1 MPLQFGE
8 VSFRLPKILSS
19 LSLAFCFPSGRSHT
33 LSFLQRRRHDKTQ
46 IREARLEHER
56 LHLAEIR
63 RKQAFPCCLHPNRP
77 QTLWV
82 VPETCPLIL
91 PYFFF
96 WRGIMELK
104 REWMGRSEELRES
117 VLVQMFSTRNEFGRI
132 RLIVRVTL
140 IFEETKQ
147 EFFKDYLFE
156 GWKANPARNT
166 SPVEVAEPAYINEVH
181 KALKG
186 GYRKVYSSLDSLR
199 AERGLLTEEERR
211 NKAGDRSTLPKKVSV
226 LSRGTVSLDTMR
238 AWKREM
244 DYVYAGG
251 EFA

>member
-1 MPLQFGE
+1 
-8 VSFRLPKILSS
+8 
-19 LSLAFCFPSGRSHT
+19 
-33 LSFLQRRRHDKTQ
+33 
-46 IREARLEHER
+46 
-56 LHLAEIR
+56 
-63 RKQAFPCCLHPNRP
+63 
-77 QTLWV
+77 
-82 VPETCPLIL
+82 
-91 PYFFF
+91 
-96 WRGIMELK
+96 MELK

-117 VLVQMFSTRNEFGRI
+117 VLVQMFSTRNELGRV
-132 RLIVRVTL
+132 RKIVRVTL

-166 SPVEVAEPAYINEVH
+166 SPVEVAEPAYINEVA

-186 GYRKVYSSLDSLR
+186 GYKKVYSSLDAFWEENTDR
-199 AERGLLTEEERR
+199 EERMESVRDR
-211 NKAGDRSTLPKKVSV
+211 NTLPKKVSV

>member
-1 MPLQFGE
+1 
-8 VSFRLPKILSS
+8 
-19 LSLAFCFPSGRSHT
+19 
-33 LSFLQRRRHDKTQ
+33 
-46 IREARLEHER
+46 
-56 LHLAEIR
+56 
-63 RKQAFPCCLHPNRP
+63 
-77 QTLWV
+77 
-82 VPETCPLIL
+82 
-91 PYFFF
+91 
-96 WRGIMELK
+96 MELI

-117 VLVQMFSTRNEFGRI
+117 VMVQMFSMRNEFGRI
-132 RLIVRVTL
+132 RKIVRVTL
-140 IFEETKQ
+140 LFEETKQ

-156 GWKANPARNT
+156 GWRANPSRNT
-166 SPVEVAEPAYINEVH
+166 SPLEVAEPAYINEVS

-211 NKAGDRSTLPKKVSV
+211 NKAGNKAGDRNTLPKKVSV
-226 LSRGTVSLDTMR
+226 LSRGSVSLDTMR

>member
-1 MPLQFGE
+1 
-8 VSFRLPKILSS
+8 
-19 LSLAFCFPSGRSHT
+19 
-33 LSFLQRRRHDKTQ
+33 
-46 IREARLEHER
+46 
-56 LHLAEIR
+56 
-63 RKQAFPCCLHPNRP
+63 
-77 QTLWV
+77 
-82 VPETCPLIL
+82 
-91 PYFFF
+91 
-96 WRGIMELK
+96 MELK

-117 VLVQMFSTRNEFGRI
+117 VLVQMFSARNEFGRI
-132 RLIVRVTL
+132 RKIVRVTL

-166 SPVEVAEPAYINEVH
+166 SPVEVAEPAYINEVA

-186 GYRKVYSSLDSLR
+186 GYKKVYSSLDAFWEENTDR
-199 AERGLLTEEERR
+199 EERMESVRDR
-211 NKAGDRSTLPKKVSV
+211 NTLPKKVSV

>member
-1 MPLQFGE
+1 
-8 VSFRLPKILSS
+8 
-19 LSLAFCFPSGRSHT
+19 
-33 LSFLQRRRHDKTQ
+33 
-46 IREARLEHER
+46 
-56 LHLAEIR
+56 
-63 RKQAFPCCLHPNRP
+63 
-77 QTLWV
+77 
-82 VPETCPLIL
+82 
-91 PYFFF
+91 
-96 WRGIMELK
+96 MELK

-117 VLVQMFSTRNEFGRI
+117 VLVQMFSARNEFGRI
-132 RLIVRVTL
+132 RKIVRVTL

-166 SPVEVAEPAYINEVH
+166 SPVEVAEPAYINEVA

-186 GYRKVYSSLDSLR
+186 GYRKVYSSQDAFWGENTDR
-199 AERGLLTEEERR
+199 EERMESVRDR
-211 NKAGDRSTLPKKVSV
+211 NTLPKKVSV

>member
-1 MPLQFGE
+1 
-8 VSFRLPKILSS
+8 
-19 LSLAFCFPSGRSHT
+19 
-33 LSFLQRRRHDKTQ
+33 
-46 IREARLEHER
+46 
-56 LHLAEIR
+56 
-63 RKQAFPCCLHPNRP
+63 
-77 QTLWV
+77 
-82 VPETCPLIL
+82 
-91 PYFFF
+91 
-96 WRGIMELK
+96 MELK

-132 RLIVRVTL
+132 RKIVRVTL

-156 GWKANPARNT
+156 GWRANPARNT
-166 SPVEVAEPAYINEVH
+166 SPVEVAEPAYINEVA

-186 GYRKVYSSLDSLR
+186 GYRKVYSSEDAFWEENTDR
-199 AERGLLTEEERR
+199 EERMESVRDR
-211 NKAGDRSTLPKKVSV
+211 NTLPKKVSV

>member
-1 MPLQFGE
+1 
-8 VSFRLPKILSS
+8 
-19 LSLAFCFPSGRSHT
+19 
-33 LSFLQRRRHDKTQ
+33 
-46 IREARLEHER
+46 
-56 LHLAEIR
+56 
-63 RKQAFPCCLHPNRP
+63 
-77 QTLWV
+77 
-82 VPETCPLIL
+82 
-91 PYFFF
+91 
-96 WRGIMELK
+96 MELI
-104 REWMGRSEELRES
+104 REWMGRSEELKES
-117 VLVQMFSTRNEFGRI
+117 VMVQMFSLRNEFGRI
-132 RLIVRVTL
+132 RRIVRVTL

-156 GWKANPARNT
+156 GWKSARHEVTQAVSTTNGRAIANPSRNT
-166 SPVEVAEPAYINEVH
+166 SPLEVAEPAYINEVS

-211 NKAGDRSTLPKKVSV
+211 NKAGNKAGDRNTLPKKVSV
-226 LSRGTVSLDTMR
+226 LSRGSVSLDTMR

>member
-1 MPLQFGE
+1 
-8 VSFRLPKILSS
+8 
-19 LSLAFCFPSGRSHT
+19 
-33 LSFLQRRRHDKTQ
+33 
-46 IREARLEHER
+46 
-56 LHLAEIR
+56 
-63 RKQAFPCCLHPNRP
+63 
-77 QTLWV
+77 
-82 VPETCPLIL
+82 
-91 PYFFF
+91 
-96 WRGIMELK
+96 MELI

-117 VLVQMFSTRNEFGRI
+117 VMVQMFSMRNEFGRI
-132 RLIVRVTL
+132 RKIVRVTL

-156 GWKANPARNT
+156 GWRPNVSRST
-166 SPVEVAEPAYINEVH
+166 SPLEVAEPAYINEVS

-186 GYRKVYSSLDSLR
+186 GYRKVSSSLDSLKR
-199 AERGLLTEEERR
+199 EQDMGFETV
-211 NKAGDRSTLPKKVSV
+211 GDRNTLPKKVSV

>member
-1 MPLQFGE
+1 
-8 VSFRLPKILSS
+8 
-19 LSLAFCFPSGRSHT
+19 
-33 LSFLQRRRHDKTQ
+33 
-46 IREARLEHER
+46 
-56 LHLAEIR
+56 
-63 RKQAFPCCLHPNRP
+63 
-77 QTLWV
+77 
-82 VPETCPLIL
+82 
-91 PYFFF
+91 
-96 WRGIMELK
+96 MELI

-117 VLVQMFSTRNEFGRI
+117 VMVQMFSMRNEFGRI
-132 RLIVRVTL
+132 RKIVRVTL

-156 GWKANPARNT
+156 GWRPNVSRST
-166 SPVEVAEPAYINEVH
+166 SPLEVAEPAYINEVS

-199 AERGLLTEEERR
+199 AEHGLLTEEERR
-211 NKAGDRSTLPKKVSV
+211 NKAGNKAGDRNTLPKKVSV
-226 LSRGTVSLDTMR
+226 LSRGSVSLDTMR

>member
-1 MPLQFGE
+1 
-8 VSFRLPKILSS
+8 
-19 LSLAFCFPSGRSHT
+19 
-33 LSFLQRRRHDKTQ
+33 
-46 IREARLEHER
+46 
-56 LHLAEIR
+56 
-63 RKQAFPCCLHPNRP
+63 
-77 QTLWV
+77 
-82 VPETCPLIL
+82 
-91 PYFFF
+91 
-96 WRGIMELK
+96 MELK

-132 RLIVRVTL
+132 RKIVRVTL

-156 GWKANPARNT
+156 GWRANPARNT
-166 SPVEVAEPAYINEVH
+166 SPVEVAEPAYINEVA

-186 GYRKVYSSLDSLR
+186 GYKKVYSSLDSLQ

-211 NKAGDRSTLPKKVSV
+211 TKAGDRNTLPKKVSV